1 MRLDLPDY
9 MEVVAVALD
18 QLIPIIL
25 NTQHNL
31 VEQVV
36 VVMVL
41 MVQLLLEILQQK
53 MALTTP
59 EAVVVGLEI
68 LAVKHQGV
76 D

>member
-1 MRLDLPDY
+1 

-31 VEQVV
+31 VVQVV

-41 MVQLLLEILQQK
+41 TVQLLLEILQQK

-59 EAVVVGLEI
+59 EAVVVELEI
-68 LAVKHQGV
+68 LAVKHPGV
-76 D
+76 DLVEQEYW

>member
-1 MRLDLPDY
+1 

-18 QLIPIIL
+18 QLILIIL

-31 VEQVV
+31 VVQVV

-41 MVQLLLEILQQK
+41 TVQLLLEILQQK

-59 EAVVVGLEI
+59 EAVVEELEI
-68 LAVKHQGV
+68 LEVKHPGV
-76 D
+76 DLVEQEYW

>member
-1 MRLDLPDY
+1 

-59 EAVVVGLEI
+59 EAVVVELEI
-68 LAVKHQGV
+68 LAVKHPGV
-76 D
+76 DLVEQEYW

>member
-1 MRLDLPDY
+1 

-18 QLIPIIL
+18 QLILIIL

-31 VEQVV
+31 VVQVV

-41 MVQLLLEILQQK
+41 TVQLLLEILQQK

-59 EAVVVGLEI
+59 EAVVVELEI
-68 LAVKHQGV
+68 LAVKHPGV
-76 D
+76 DLVEQEYW